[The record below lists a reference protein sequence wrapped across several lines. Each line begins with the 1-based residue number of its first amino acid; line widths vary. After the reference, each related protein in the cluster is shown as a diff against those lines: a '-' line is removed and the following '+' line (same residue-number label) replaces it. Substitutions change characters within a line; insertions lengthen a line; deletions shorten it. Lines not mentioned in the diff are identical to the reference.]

1 MLVIDHSLLS
11 ARAHDAAHPPD
22 EALYRTAD
30 GLLVMCSNCRR
41 SRRAGTGTGAT
52 AVWDWVPNYAAT
64 PPPRASHSICR
75 LCAVYYYSSFV

>member
-1 MLVIDHSLLS
+1 MKILRILATIFSGPMLLIGV
-11 ARAHDAAHPPD
+11 
-22 EALYRTAD
+22 
-30 GLLVMCSNCRR
+30 
-41 SRRAGTGTGAT
+41 AGGTRLQAETIKVTTGAT